1 MPWVRV
7 GSSGAALDVELFHRA
22 RSADALRKLDD
33 VQLDWAYVDGGH
45 DYETVLADLVL
56 LEGRVKPGGTLVGDD
71 MRWTPLAYEPGLAY
85 AERSSLDISGAP
97 WPVDAA
103 MESFARLFPRWSALG
118 VCHNQYVFQKDA
130 AVH

>member
-1 MPWVRV
+1 M
-7 GSSGAALDVELFHRA
+7 GL
-22 RSADALRKLDD
+22 LDD

-56 LEGRVKPGGTLVGDD
+56 LEGRVKPGGILVGDD
-71 MRWTPLAYEPGLAY
+71 MRWTPLPYESGLAY

-97 WPVDAA
+97 WPVHAA
-103 MESFARLFPRWSALG
+103 VKSFARLFPRWSVLG
-118 VCHNQYVFQKDA
+118 VCHNQYVLQKDA

>member
-1 MPWVRV
+1 MAQAGQRPRR
-7 GSSGAALDVELFHRA
+7 GAVPPRPIP
-22 RSADALRKLDD
+22 DALRKLD
-33 VQLDWAYVDGGH
+33 VQLDWAYV

-71 MRWTPLAYEPGLAY
+71 MRWTQLPYEPGLAY

-97 WPVDAA
+97 WPVHAA
-103 MESFARLFPRWSALG
+103 VKSFARLFPRWSALG
-118 VCHNQYVFQKDA
+118 VCHNQYVLQKDA